1 MLINHLSVSRGQ
13 CYEECQQKYKYR
25 YHLKVIPDQ
34 PEQIYFV
41 YGKLVHKAAELYVQE
56 KGSRSIIEYGK
67 DLLYGN
73 IKFQDT
79 EKLYLLNTSY
89 KNKFWEHL
97 KVIQLFT
104 EKVGFDG
111 ELECEITYDLDPPN
125 QKILT
130 GFIDRLII
138 KNNKAIIIDYK
149 TSKNNSWRKT
159 KETIKK
165 DLQLNTYAAYVSEK
179 FNIEPENIQAA
190 LVYVEGGN
198 VISTNFNKQY
208 LEKTKNDL
216 KNLFYQI
223 ENSDENKVIGN
234 IGNHCNRC
242 DFNNICP
249 FFRKSS

>member
-1 MLINHLSVSRGQ
+1 M
-13 CYEECQQKYKYR
+13 K
-25 YHLKVIPDQ
+25 LK
-34 PEQIYFV
+34 
-41 YGKLVHKAAELYVQE
+41 
-56 KGSRSIIEYGK
+56 
-67 DLLYGN
+67 
-73 IKFQDT
+73 
-79 EKLYLLNTSY
+79 
-89 KNKFWEHL
+89 
-97 KVIQLFT
+97 
-104 EKVGFDG
+104 
-111 ELECEITYDLDPPN
+111 
-125 QKILT
+125 
-130 GFIDRLII
+130 
-138 KNNKAIIIDYK
+138 
-149 TSKNNSWRKT
+149 
-159 KETIKK
+159 
-165 DLQLNTYAAYVSEK
+165 TYAAYVSEK